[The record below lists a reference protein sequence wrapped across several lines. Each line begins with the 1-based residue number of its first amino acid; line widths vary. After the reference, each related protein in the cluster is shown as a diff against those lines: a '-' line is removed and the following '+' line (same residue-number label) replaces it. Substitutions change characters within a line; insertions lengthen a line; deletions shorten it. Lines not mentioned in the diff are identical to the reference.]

1 MEGISDE
8 ALAEGF
14 SAGAEEHFE
23 VLINRYEG
31 KVFSLAKRLVGSEGE
46 AEEVLQ
52 TVFLDAFEQFRSYTP
67 ASVQTWFY
75 RAALGAAVKKLQAKA
90 REQKE
95 ALDKAIDAGQEP
107 RSDSPQPTP
116 PNPVEKAIT
125 KLPQE
130 YREVFCLHDV
140 HGVEESQIA
149 EIMLRQ
155 IDEVAVLLHRARQM
169 VRRTVARHIQ
179 EGGGEQCCE
188 SNESAPATNG
198 ESAPQSSALPLSV

>member
-23 VLINRYEG
+23 VLIDRYEG
-31 KVFSLAKRLVGSEGE
+31 KVFSLAKRLVGNEGE

-52 TVFLDAFEQFRSYTP
+52 TVFLDAFEQFRSNTP

-75 RAALGAAVKKLQAKA
+75 RAALGAAVKKLQSKA
-90 REQKE
+90 REQRE

-107 RSDSPQPTP
+107 RCDTPQPTP
-116 PNPVEKAIT
+116 PNAVEKAIT

-130 YREVFCLHDV
+130 YREVFCLHDI
-140 HGVEESQIA
+140 HGVEEPQIA

-155 IDEVAVLLHRARQM
+155 LDEVAVLLHRARQM

-179 EGGGEQCCE
+179 EEGSQENNSQPSECVSATPDAAPE
-188 SNESAPATNG
+188 SIS
-198 ESAPQSSALPLSV
+198 LV